1 MHRDSRVREGDDAGR
16 VSPFATSI
24 GMIAA
29 LTKDKNATIA
39 LNNVNGGGRIDE
51 FFINFALIR
60 TLYRAHDKRR
70 LLSRYGAQPQR
81 LHTLLP
87 RTKGRERC
95 INKVQWGD
103 GYSSSPSVLS
113 DLAC

>member
-1 MHRDSRVREGDDAGR
+1 MYVRGDDAGR
-16 VSPFATSI
+16 VSPFATPI

-29 LTKDKNATIA
+29 LTKDKNAVVA
-39 LNNVNGGGRIDE
+39 LNNVNGGGGDALMN
-51 FFINFALIR
+51 FFLNFALIR

-87 RTKGRERC
+87 RPKGREERGVK
-95 INKVQWGD
+95 IKFNG
-103 GYSSSPSVLS
+103 GMGIHRLLRS
-113 DLAC
+113 

>member
-1 MHRDSRVREGDDAGR
+1 MCVRGDDAGC

-29 LTKDKNATIA
+29 LTKDKNAVVA
-39 LNNVNGGGRIDE
+39 LNNVNGGGRKRIDE

-87 RTKGRERC
+87 RPKGREVY
-95 INKVQWGD
+95 K
-103 GYSSSPSVLS
+103 
-113 DLAC
+113 

>member
-1 MHRDSRVREGDDAGR
+1 MMLVASLPLLRLL
-16 VSPFATSI
+16 

-29 LTKDKNATIA
+29 LTKDKYAAVA
-39 LNNVNGGGRIDE
+39 LNNVNNGGVNELIKKVL
-51 FFINFALIR
+51 FNFALIR